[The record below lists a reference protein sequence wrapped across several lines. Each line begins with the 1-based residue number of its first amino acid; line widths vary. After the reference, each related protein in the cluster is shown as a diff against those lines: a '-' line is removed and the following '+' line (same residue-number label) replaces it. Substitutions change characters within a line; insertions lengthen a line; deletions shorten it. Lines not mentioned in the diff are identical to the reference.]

1 MPKYPEIHAY
11 VMIQIQKEISY
22 LRSANLRLWH
32 SLAIL
37 STIPPTALDLHHFLW
52 VVDWCSFD
60 CADTEHRIQI
70 WWERLYCLWRA
81 NQLVEF

>member
-11 VMIQIQKEISY
+11 VIGQIRMEM
-22 LRSANLRLWH
+22 ANLRSGHVRMWH

-37 STIPPTALDLHHFLW
+37 RTIPALALNLHHFLW
-52 VVDWCSFD
+52 TVDWCHID
-60 CADTEHRIQI
+60 IHDTEARIRL
-70 WWERLYCLWRA
+70 WWARLYCLWRA